1 MKLKIRQRLIGF
13 ILLIL
18 LAAILAPLVLRS
30 PHQMRVALDRTIPE
44 PPQVSVP
51 PPAPVISDEQQKQLN
66 DTIEQDR
73 QQVARAAETPPKD
86 DTAKSDAV
94 KNEGQAGKDKNPPEE
109 TSQPAT
115 KPPVQQAVPQA
126 GFTVQVASFGDAG
139 NAEALVKR
147 LKEAG
152 YSAYRLSVSQGDKP
166 PLQRVFIGPEIKRE
180 RAEALRDQLAK
191 DKRFQLPPGLVRGYA
206 P

>member
-1 MKLKIRQRLIGF
+1 MKMKIRQRLIGF

-30 PHQMRVALDRTIPE
+30 PHQMRVALDRSIPE
-44 PPQVSVP
+44 PPQASVP
-51 PPAPVISDEQQKQLN
+51 PPAPVISEQQQKQLN

-73 QQVARAAETPPKD
+73 QQVAQTAVTPDNDSAKDKEQAEVKGASEPD
-86 DTAKSDAV
+86 AKS
-94 KNEGQAGKDKNPPEE
+94 
-109 TSQPAT
+109 PAR
-115 KPPVQQAVPQA
+115 QAVPQA
-126 GFTVQVASFGDAG
+126 GFAVQVASFGDAG

-152 YSAYRLSVSQGDKP
+152 YSAYRRSVSQGDKP
-166 PLQRVFIGPEIKRE
+166 PLQRVFIGPEIKRD

>member
-44 PPQVSVP
+44 PPQASVP
-51 PPAPVISDEQQKQLN
+51 PPAPVISDAQQKQLN
-66 DTIEQDR
+66 DTIDQDR
-73 QQVARAAETPPKD
+73 QQVARTAAAPDKGSAQDEKP
-86 DTAKSDAV
+86 
-94 KNEGQAGKDKNPPEE
+94 AGKNDGQPEE
-109 TSQPAT
+109 TSKSTTESPAR
-115 KPPVQQAVPQA
+115 QAVPQA
-126 GFTVQVASFGDAG
+126 GFTVQVASFADAG

-180 RAEALRDQLAK
+180 RAEALRDRLAK
-191 DKRFQLPPGLVRGYA
+191 DKRFQLPPGLVRSYV